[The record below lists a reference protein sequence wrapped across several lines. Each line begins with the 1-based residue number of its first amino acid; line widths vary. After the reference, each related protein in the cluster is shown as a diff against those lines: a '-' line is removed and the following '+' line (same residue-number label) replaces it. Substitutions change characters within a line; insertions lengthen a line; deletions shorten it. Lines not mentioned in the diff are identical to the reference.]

1 MKIKKLEL
9 ISLILMLFPLLSI
22 VGFLI
27 YVIMCGAVKGSLI
40 KLVVAILTIPF
51 GIIAAIFL
59 WLDAFNVINLDKI
72 GK

>member
-9 ISLILMLFPLLSI
+9 ISLILMLFPFLSLI
-22 VGFLI
+22 GFLI
-27 YVIMCGAVKGSLI
+27 YVIMCGAAKGNII

-51 GIIAAIFL
+51 GLIAAIFL

>member
-9 ISLILMLFPLLSI
+9 ISLILMLFPFVSI
-22 VGFLI
+22 IGFLI
-27 YVIMCGAVKGSLI
+27 YVIMCGAAKGSLI

-51 GIIAAIFL
+51 GLLAAIFL
-59 WLDAFNVINLDKI
+59 WLDAFNVIDLDKI

>member
-9 ISLILMLFPLLSI
+9 ISLILMLFPFLSI
-22 VGFLI
+22 IGFLI
-27 YVIMCGAVKGSLI
+27 YVIMCGAAKGSLI

-59 WLDAFNVINLDKI
+59 WLDAFNIINLDKI